1 MAEINK
7 KNMKM
12 SEIDKAVSILFN
24 ESKRILEDENPT
36 IEGLLYS
43 KFLLDTAIELKEYS
57 LGGHYPGMR
66 LFPDE

>member
-1 MAEINK
+1 MTEINK
-7 KNMKM
+7 RNVKM
-12 SEIDKAVSILFN
+12 SEIDKAISILFN

-36 IEGLLYS
+36 VEGMLYS
-43 KFLLDTAIELKEYS
+43 KFLLDTAIKLKEYS